1 MANRDVTVRLKA
13 EIGQYEAAMKR
24 AGAAT
29 KEVGAAAKGSGSDI
43 GGQVGAWSKLTTAQ
57 RENEQAWSTIS
68 TTALAAGGTM
78 VAAVGGIVAKYA
90 SFDKA
95 MSAVQASTHASGEEM
110 EKLRELAMRA
120 GADTAYSGEE
130 AAQGIN
136 ELAKAGVS
144 TNDILR
150 GGLNGAL
157 SLAAA
162 GQIEVGDA
170 AELAATAMTQF
181 NLEGKDLGHV
191 ADLLAAGAGKAQGSV
206 GDMGYALKQS
216 GLVAAQAGIS
226 IEETVGTLS
235 AFASAGLVGSDA
247 GTSFKTMLQKLQN
260 PSEEAQGALEE
271 LGISMYD
278 ANGEFVGMTS
288 LADQLKT
295 SMQDL
300 TPAQRD
306 AAMATIFGAD
316 AVRAA
321 NVLYAQGGEGIQ
333 DWINKV
339 NDAGYA
345 AETAAA
351 LQDNLAGDIEKL
363 GGAFDTIALQ
373 AGGSLNDMFRDIVQ
387 GATGLLD
394 IIGQIPGPVLTA
406 GTAIMGIG
414 GMGLLAVGGLMK
426 GVSAVNDF
434 RQAADD
440 LGLSLPKL
448 DGKMGAVAR
457 SAGIF
462 AAGMAIAVPLLD
474 KAFEGTESAAIG
486 ADRMG
491 NALAGAG
498 GNLDGLNAQFRNAEW
513 ANGNGSW
520 WQGSIDGIDGVGSAI
535 TNLQNL
541 NPAEEFGSWGAGLVG
556 ISDNTAK
563 LKEDIAGL
571 DSTLAGMVGSGSM
584 GEAQAAFKSIAEET
598 ERSGGSIED
607 LTAQFPTLE
616 GAILDYATS
625 LGVTLTEQ
633 ETLDAMMG
641 NMPPKLQEA
650 ADTAAAAQGGLEGMG
665 AGMDT
670 LAASAEAATVPLD
683 ELVDAFRVLGEIHV
697 TETQAMQD
705 FNNSLFEMQGQL
717 AATGAGLDA
726 TGTRFDT
733 TTAQG
738 QAANGM
744 LIGMSDSMWVLTEA
758 QATNGASQETLQG
771 TMAGTYQ
778 AMIDSMTAMGLTT
791 EQADILTRA
800 VLGVPEGV
808 DIDTWM
814 ADTAKQMADAT
825 TGAVDA
831 VPDSSHTD
839 SSMSGAAKDMADQTQ
854 GAISRI
860 ERNVHVEVSTI
871 QRISTIGSFAQPSSG
886 AGRGPAIG
894 RYTGG
899 YGSPMRGFYR
909 GGGLI
914 PGTPPANPFMDNLP
928 GLVMDTGEQIMVRSR
943 EYIMNEPGTHR
954 GNNLSWLRFMNAGGT
969 MQAPAPRGFAVGG
982 SPATIANTHN
992 QTAGSVDYGA
1002 LVGVMRA
1009 GVQGMTVM
1017 MDFDGRMMKGYLTDL
1032 NRRYERP

>member
-13 EIGQYEAAMKR
+13 EIGQYESAMKR
-24 AGAAT
+24 ASAAT
-29 KEVGAAAKGSGSDI
+29 KEVGSSAKSSGSEI
-43 GGQVGAWSKLTTAQ
+43 SGQVGTWGKLTAAQ
-57 RENEQAWSTIS
+57 RNNEQAWSNLS
-68 TTALAAGGTM
+68 TTALVAGGTM

-95 MSAVQASTHASGEEM
+95 MSAVKASTHASGEEM

-130 AAQGIN
+130 AAAGIN

-206 GDMGYALKQS
+206 GDMGHALKQS

-260 PSEEAQGALEE
+260 PSKEAQGALDE

-394 IIGQIPGPVLTA
+394 VIGQIPGPVLTA

-426 GVSAVNDF
+426 GVSAVSDF
-434 RQAADD
+434 KQAADD

-448 DGKMGAVAR
+448 DGKMGDLAR

-535 TNLQNL
+535 TNLQSL
-541 NPAEEFGSWGAGLVG
+541 NPAEEFGSWGAGLIG

-563 LKEDIAGL
+563 LKEDIASL
-571 DSTLAGMVGSGSM
+571 DSTLAGMVSGGSM
-584 GEAQAAFKSIAEET
+584 DEAQAAFKSIAEET
-598 ERSGGSIED
+598 ERSGGSIEE
-607 LTAQFPTLE
+607 LSAQFPTLE

-650 ADTAAAAQGGLEGMG
+650 ADAATMAQGGLEGMG

-683 ELVDAFRVLGEIHV
+683 ELVEAFRVLGEIHV

-744 LIGMSDSMWVLTEA
+744 LIDMSDSMWVLTEA
-758 QATNGASQETLQG
+758 QANNGASQETLQG

-814 ADTAKQMADAT
+814 SDTAKKMADAT

-831 VPDSSHTD
+831 VPDGSHTD

-860 ERNVHVEVSTI
+860 ERNVRVEVSTI

-899 YGSPMRGFYR
+899 FASPVRGFYR

-914 PGTPPANPFMDNLP
+914 PGTPPANPFMDNMP
-928 GLVMDTGEQIMVRSR
+928 GLIADTGEPIMVRSR
-943 EYIMNEPGTHR
+943 EYIVNEPGTHR

-969 MQAPAPRGFAVGG
+969 MPTPAPRGFATGG
-982 SPATIANTHN
+982 SPAGYTPTPSTTTVPTVGAVNITM
-992 QTAGSVDYGA
+992 QQVD
-1002 LVGVMRA
+1002 
-1009 GVQGMTVM
+1009 
-1017 MDFDGRMMKGYLTDL
+1017 TDP
-1032 NRRYERP
+1032 ERFAVRSREAMSREFARLGI

>member
-13 EIGQYEAAMKR
+13 EIGQYESAMKR
-24 AGAAT
+24 ASAAT
-29 KEVGAAAKGSGSDI
+29 KEVGASAKSSGSEI
-43 GGQVGAWSKLTTAQ
+43 SGQAGAWGKITTAQ
-57 RENEQAWSTIS
+57 RENEQAWSNLS
-68 TTALAAGGTM
+68 TAALVAGGTM
-78 VAAVGGIVAKYA
+78 VAAVGGIVTKYA

-95 MSAVQASTHASGEEM
+95 MSAVKASTHASGEEM

-260 PSEEAQGALEE
+260 PSKEAQGALDE

-306 AAMATIFGAD
+306 AAMATIFGSD

-474 KAFEGTESAAIG
+474 KAFEGTESATIG

-535 TNLQNL
+535 ANLQSL
-541 NPAEEFGSWGAGLVG
+541 SPAEEFGSWGAGLVG

-598 ERSGGSIED
+598 ERSGGSVEE
-607 LTAQFPTLE
+607 LAAQFPTLE

-625 LGVTLTEQ
+625 LGVTLTDQ
-633 ETLDAMMG
+633 ETLQAMMG
-641 NMPPKLQEA
+641 EMPPKLQEA

-744 LIGMSDSMWVLTEA
+744 LIDMADKMWGLTEA
-758 QATNGASQETLQG
+758 QANNGASQETLQG

-899 YGSPMRGFYR
+899 YASPMRGFYR

-928 GLVMDTGEQIMVRSR
+928 GLIADTGEPIMVRSR
-943 EYIMNEPGTHR
+943 EYIVNEGGTHR

-969 MQAPAPRGFAVGG
+969 MQAPAPRGFATGG
-982 SPATIANTHN
+982 TPAATVATHQTPMVSPVAVAAPSIDGARLLLDFG
-992 QTAGSVDYGA
+992 AGKTLLAVVKEA
-1002 LVGVMRA
+1002 ERKNKRA
-1009 GVQGMTVM
+1009 
-1017 MDFDGRMMKGYLTDL
+1017 
-1032 NRRYERP
+1032 